1 MKFIGWNCQGKGRN
15 LASSPKMEYLAK
27 LLNSTGAQIAFISE
41 TRSSGCNSSQ
51 LNSRFST
58 VGSFVVPSDGLS
70 GGLWM
75 LWSNEVQISIKFSN
89 HYVILAEVV
98 HISTNVEFALACV
111 YGDPHHCLTKMIWD
125 HIYTFVLDNLGKPM
139 VCLGDLN
146 EIMHDVDTTSV
157 NVNKYRMRAFNAYV
171 KQCGLFDLGFSGP
184 AYTWTNK
191 RFSSTPVF
199 ERLD

>member
-111 YGDPHHCLTKMIWD
+111 Y
-125 HIYTFVLDNLGKPM
+125 
-139 VCLGDLN
+139 
-146 EIMHDVDTTSV
+146 EIG
-157 NVNKYRMRAFNAYV
+157 RAHV
-171 KQCGLFDLGFSGP
+171 
-184 AYTWTNK
+184 
-191 RFSSTPVF
+191 
-199 ERLD
+199 